1 MNGREFN
8 IVGKEIIL
16 IQMHRKTKAID
27 CGNGSELLETWSLN
41 VMMKRTQ
48 DVEYEEMYIT

>member
-27 CGNGSELLETWSLN
+27 CGNLIFKCNDEKNTRCG
-41 VMMKRTQ
+41 
-48 DVEYEEMYIT
+48 I